1 VRSLIGR
8 VAFFAATMIVTVLL
22 GFAGVAHAQTGS
34 DGSGSGSDSST
45 TTTAGGAFEA
55 PTTTTTTA
63 PSGVGNNSLAVTGTD
78 TWLLASGAGLAA
90 AGAVASRRLLR
101 SRAR

>member
-8 VAFFAATMIVTVLL
+8 VALFAATMIVTVLL

-34 DGSGSGSDSST
+34 DGSDGSDS
-45 TTTAGGAFEA
+45 G
-55 PTTTTTTA
+55 TTTTTTATGAFDTTTSTTSA
-63 PSGVGNNSLAVTGTD
+63 PSGVGNNSLAVTGID